1 LKVSDFFF
9 FKQHR
14 RTPTRLQSAARG
26 LLGFGG
32 NGGDRGD
39 GGRGT
44 HDAQRSHLCRSLWL
58 QQGVMDG
65 KP

>member
-44 HDAQRSHLCRSLWL
+44 HDAQRSPCGTSR
-58 QQGVMDG
+58 GT
-65 KP
+65 P